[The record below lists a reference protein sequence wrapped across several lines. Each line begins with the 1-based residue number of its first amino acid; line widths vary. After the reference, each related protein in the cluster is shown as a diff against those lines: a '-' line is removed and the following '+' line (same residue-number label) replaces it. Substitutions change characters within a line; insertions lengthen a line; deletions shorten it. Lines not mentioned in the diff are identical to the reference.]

1 MVLSVS
7 ASLLNLKLHDP
18 KVLLTAEW
26 LYPFEVGLT
35 CGQEPA
41 APCWENSS
49 SSRALPLAGR
59 SILLLFESF
68 EERVLFERVV
78 SEFGSLISDATL
90 W

>member
-1 MVLSVS
+1 MALSVS

-18 KVLLTAEW
+18 NVLLTAEW

-35 CGQEPA
+35 CGKEPA
-41 APCWENSS
+41 APCWENSIS
-49 SSRALPLAGR
+49 DCALPLAGR

-90 W
+90 